1 MSKILYFITG
11 ESQRGIEL
19 ALEDTDNEVSI
30 LLLQNAVYFAQKTQG
45 KLVGNALAQK
55 KKVLVLKDDVES
67 RGIQNML
74 HDGIQL
80 VSYDDVPDISFE
92 HDTIINM

>member
-1 MSKILYFITG
+1 MSKVLYFITG

-19 ALEDTDNEVSI
+19 ALEDTENEVSI
-30 LLLQNAVYFAQKTQG
+30 LLMQNAVYFAQKTQG
-45 KLVGNALAQK
+45 KLVGDAITQK
-55 KKVLVLKDDVES
+55 KNVLVLKDDVDS

-74 HDGIQL
+74 HDGVQL
-80 VSYDDVPDISFE
+80 VAYDDVPDISFE